1 MAILLDF
8 RWKKNLP
15 EFSVG
20 GLINYILMIVNLLA
34 TCEYVFL
41 SLKKIIFE
49 DFFLAPVIFFTFFQ
63 LKTDVCQKWDTVF
76 LQIASRRQVKH
87 FWIPETLWNKMST
100 HLKANRAFRGM
111 VFMIHLRICENF
123 TEFSKFLKIC
133 NLIDY
138 SLMTIKMI
146 WITDLIR
153 WNWSWG
159 HVELTWKEMVV
170 SAHANLERSKF
181 LS

>member
-1 MAILLDF
+1 
-8 RWKKNLP
+8 
-15 EFSVG
+15 
-20 GLINYILMIVNLLA
+20 
-34 TCEYVFL
+34 
-41 SLKKIIFE
+41 
-49 DFFLAPVIFFTFFQ
+49 
-63 LKTDVCQKWDTVF
+63 
-76 LQIASRRQVKH
+76 
-87 FWIPETLWNKMST
+87 MST

-181 LS
+181 LSLRFSLFRVSFCKKNRCFFDFIEFSSKYGYPDGSETLIFWNYIQFAIEWYIICLCY